1 VKRGSYVLLKIMLI
15 YLPIAEISTNALTLL
30 GVGAGVGMLSGMFGV
45 GGGFLITPLLFFI
58 GIPPA
63 VAVATGANQ
72 VVASSIS
79 GVLAHLRRKTVDL
92 KMGTVL
98 LIGGLIGSSGGI
110 WLFRLLS
117 RLGQVDL
124 FVQLAYVLFLGVIGT
139 LMLQESVRSWYR
151 SSKPGAA
158 RRKLH
163 KHNWV
168 HALPL
173 KMKFRVSGL
182 YISVI
187 PPMLVGMAVGVLSAV
202 MGVGGGFIMVPAMI
216 YLLGMPTKV
225 VVGTSLFQIIFVTAY
240 TTVAHA
246 VTSHSVD
253 VMLAFF
259 LIIGGVLGAQF
270 GTQIGLKLKA
280 EQLRI
285 LLALLVIAVCI
296 KVGLDLLIR
305 PAELYSVRIPG
316 QH

>member
-1 VKRGSYVLLKIMLI
+1 MLI
-15 YLPIAEISTNALTLL
+15 YLPIAEVSVNAFTLI
-30 GVGAGVGMLSGMFGV
+30 GVGGGVGLLSGMFGV

-79 GVLAHLRRKTVDL
+79 GVLAHFRRKTVDL

-98 LIGGLIGSSGGI
+98 LIGGLIGSSVGI
-110 WLFRLLS
+110 VLFRWLS
-117 RLGQVDL
+117 AIGQIDL
-124 FVQLAYVLFLGVIGT
+124 AVQLSYVLFLGVVGA
-139 LMLQESVRSWYR
+139 LMLQESLRAWYR
-151 SSKPGAA
+151 TKKPGAP

-163 KHNWV
+163 QHTWV

-187 PPMLVGMAVGVLSAV
+187 PPVLVGMSVGILSAV

-225 VVGTSLFQIIFVTAY
+225 VVGTSLYQIIFTTAY

-246 VTSHSVD
+246 MTSHSVD
-253 VMLAFF
+253 VLLALF
-259 LIIGGVLGAQF
+259 LILGGVVGAQF
-270 GTQIGLKLKA
+270 GTQIGMRLKA

-285 LLALLVIAVCI
+285 LLALLVLAVCI
-296 KVGLDLLIR
+296 KVGLDLLVR
-305 PAELYSVRIPG
+305 PDELYSLRSLRG
-316 QH
+316 F